1 MWDAIVIGSGIGGL
15 AAGQDVAS
23 PGVPGAFMGGLM
35 GGLMAAATLE
45 PALSG
50 KVSG

>member
-15 AAGQDVAS
+15 AAGQDVTS
-23 PGVPGAFMGGLM
+23 PGVSGAFM

-45 PALSG
+45 PALWG